1 MTQALDAQ
9 IEQLTREFH
18 TAKAASN
25 TAWRVAQTHKN
36 EVKLAQSEA
45 DRATKKAE
53 YLRMFE
59 VYKQA
64 QAAAN
69 EIWGRLEA
77 AQIEADQ

>member
-9 IEQLTREFH
+9 IEQLTKEFH
-18 TAKAASN
+18 TAKAAAN
-25 TAWRVAQTHKN
+25 TAWRVARTHKN
-36 EVKLAQSEA
+36 EVKFAQSEA
-45 DRATKKAE
+45 DRATKQAV

-64 QAAAN
+64 QATAD